1 MVTCAKRGLRS
12 ILGDQREVGAMKWFR
27 TAAIVV
33 LTPVC
38 VSAEVRRPCETVKA
52 EIMRK
57 IEANK
62 VSSYW
67 LEIVDKG
74 KQKEGAVV
82 GSCDGG
88 TRVIVYH
95 RGTAPEQAASKKSTE
110 PKAE

>member
-1 MVTCAKRGLRS
+1 MVMCAKGGRRS
-12 ILGDQREVGAMKWFR
+12 ILGDQGEVGGMKWYK
-27 TAAIVV
+27 AVAIVV
-33 LTPVC
+33 LAPLC

-52 EIMRK
+52 EITKK

-62 VSSYW
+62 ASSYW

-74 KQKEGAVV
+74 KQKNGAVV

-88 TRVIVYH
+88 TKVIVYH
-95 RGTAPEQAASKKSTE
+95 RGAAPEQSAAKESAK

>member
-1 MVTCAKRGLRS
+1 MRRS
-12 ILGDQREVGAMKWFR
+12 ILGDQREVGAMKWYR
-27 TAAIVV
+27 AVAIVV
-33 LTPVC
+33 LAPVC

-52 EIMRK
+52 EITKK

-74 KQKEGAVV
+74 KQKDGAVV

-88 TRVIVYH
+88 TRLIVYH
-95 RGTAPEQAASKKSTE
+95 RGAAPEQSASKKSTE